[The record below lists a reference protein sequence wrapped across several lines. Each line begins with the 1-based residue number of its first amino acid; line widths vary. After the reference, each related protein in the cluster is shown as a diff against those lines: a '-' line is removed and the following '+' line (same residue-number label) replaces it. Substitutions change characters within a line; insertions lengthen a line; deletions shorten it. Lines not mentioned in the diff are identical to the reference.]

1 MGFFD
6 QESRGVFFL
15 FDMRFPFAVWLR
27 WPIRLPLWNGL
38 VDGYFLSERMK
49 RLQLEI
55 GQDARKRAMCP
66 TERWIVQLL
75 FRTRSAN
82 ASVAANIWSP

>member
-6 QESRGVFFL
+6 QERRGVFFL
-15 FDMRFPFAVWLR
+15 LDMHFPFAVWLR
-27 WPIRLPLWNGL
+27 WPIRLLRNGL

-55 GQDARKRAMCP
+55 GQDAPKRAMCP

-82 ASVAANIWSP
+82 ASVAANI